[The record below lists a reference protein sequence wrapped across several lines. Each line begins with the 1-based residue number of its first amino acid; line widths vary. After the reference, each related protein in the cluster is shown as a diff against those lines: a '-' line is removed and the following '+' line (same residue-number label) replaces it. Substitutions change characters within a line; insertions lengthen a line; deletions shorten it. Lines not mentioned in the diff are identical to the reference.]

1 MTQQPMQPARLTRSS
16 TDKMVGGV
24 AGGMASYLNIDTAW
38 IRIAWLALL
47 FLGPGIVLYIIAW
60 IVLPEAGGDETAAV
74 RSTSSDDSGKII
86 LGGLLVLGGAA
97 MLANRYLP
105 WMKDL
110 WFPAILIALG
120 TGVIIY
126 SMKK

>member
-1 MTQQPMQPARLTRSS
+1 
-16 TDKMVGGV
+16 MVAGV
-24 AGGMASYLNIDTAW
+24 AGGLARYLGIDTAW
-38 IRIAWLALL
+38 VRIACLALL
-47 FLGPGIVLYIIAW
+47 FLGPGFFLYVIAW
-60 IVLPEAGGDETAAV
+60 IAIPEDDRTSTAPVRTAG
-74 RSTSSDDSGKII
+74 SSDNGKII
-86 LGGLLVLGGAA
+86 LGSLLLLGGAS

-110 WFPAILIALG
+110 WFPALLIALG